1 MDPVPLTGL
10 LCLALIEDAPSPA
23 AKAFD
28 IHGRP
33 PPLSE
38 EKGRECMRRR
48 RGGGK
53 NWEERREGKLH
64 LGCKVN
70 KLINLKI
77 SIIEKMILSII

>member
-1 MDPVPLTGL
+1 
-10 LCLALIEDAPSPA
+10 
-23 AKAFD
+23 
-28 IHGRP
+28 
-33 PPLSE
+33 
-38 EKGRECMRRR
+38 MRRR

-77 SIIEKMILSII
+77 SIIEKRIFVHNLMTNIDLVFPLFIEILFCIKLYYF